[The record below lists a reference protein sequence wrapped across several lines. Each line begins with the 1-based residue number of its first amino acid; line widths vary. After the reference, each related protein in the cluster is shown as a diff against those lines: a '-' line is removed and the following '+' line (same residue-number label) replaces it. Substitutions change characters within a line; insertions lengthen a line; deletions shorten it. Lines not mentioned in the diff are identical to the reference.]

1 MLCCPLDR
9 AQELA
14 LGLAGKAVD
23 SHSGKVISRCSQA
36 AKGNGAEFMIR
47 TLAANLE
54 FDRLAT
60 EDQVT
65 RTAEALEARGM
76 HTIVVESG
84 EEARV
89 QVLEMIPAGTLV
101 HNPPSRTLEQI
112 GLAKDIAISAAF
124 QNTRSQLRAMDR
136 HTQER
141 DMRRLSSSP
150 DVVIGSVHAI
160 TEDGEVL
167 IASATGSQLA
177 AEVFGASA
185 VVWVVGTQKIV
196 PTLDEGL
203 RRIREYAY
211 PLEDDRTRQ
220 AYGQPSAIN
229 KILLVNGEQPGRI
242 TVILVKQNLGF

>member
-1 MLCCPLDR
+1 MIT
-9 AQELA
+9 ALA
-14 LGLAGKAVD
+14 P
-23 SHSGKVISRCSQA
+23 
-36 AKGNGAEFMIR
+36 
-47 TLAANLE
+47 NLE
-54 FDRLAT
+54 FNRAAT

-65 RTAEALEARGM
+65 RAAKALEARGM
-76 HTIVVESG
+76 RTIILESG
-84 EEARV
+84 EEARG
-89 QVLEMIPAGTLV
+89 QVLGMIPAGALV

-112 GLAKDIAISAAF
+112 GLAKDITNSTAF
-124 QNTRSQLRAMDR
+124 QNTRSQLRGMDR
-136 HTQER
+136 RTQER

-177 AEVFGASA
+177 AEVFGASS

-196 PTLDEGL
+196 PTLEEGF